1 MENKNY
7 LKLIILFIVIIV
19 IFSSYK
25 IISLKNEI
33 KQLKEDMYIKQ
44 ECYDLFYDNENLIV
58 LHIDETE
65 EYCNELL
72 GLDE

>member
-1 MENKNY
+1 MENKTY
-7 LKLIILFIVIIV
+7 LKLIIVLIIIII

-33 KQLKEDMYIKQ
+33 KELRKNLYDEQG
-44 ECYDLFYDNENLIV
+44 CYDLFYDNENLVI
-58 LHIDETE
+58 LHVDEAE

-72 GLDE
+72 NK